1 MIMKTHMLSFFSF
14 SFLLLSF
21 LSGLTTGCTS
31 EPADGQTAGSHK
43 EAGLQKPG
51 LQKVGQMPRQ
61 VDESSGIETTGE
73 AGVLL
78 THNDAGGKAALYK
91 INEQGK
97 LLETI
102 TIPGAKNSDWEDLT
116 RDPNGYLYIG
126 DFGNNENKRQNL
138 RIYKVRLKDMGQAE
152 EIRFRYEDQQ
162 AFPPPKDAQ
171 NFDCEAF
178 FWHNGK
184 LYLITKDRG
193 SKSAANMYEVPD
205 QPGEHVARKVDA
217 FETNDKITS
226 AAISPDGQR
235 LVLLS
240 NKKLHLFD
248 LSASKKPGF
257 FDGGKTTV
265 SIKET
270 GQAEGVVFLDEQNL
284 LITDEEGG
292 IYRYG
297 LEERE

>member
-1 MIMKTHMLSFFSF
+1 MKTTMLSFFSF
-14 SFLLLSF
+14 YLILLSI
-21 LSGLTTGCTS
+21 LSSLTTGCTS
-31 EPADGQTAGSHK
+31 EPADKQTAGSQ
-43 EAGLQKPG
+43 EAGLQKSG
-51 LQKVGQMPRQ
+51 LQKVGQMPKQ
-61 VDESSGIETTGE
+61 VDESSGIETTDE
-73 AGVLL
+73 AGVFL

-97 LLETI
+97 LLETLPV
-102 TIPGAKNSDWEDLT
+102 PGAKNVDWEDLT
-116 RDPNGYLYIG
+116 RDSNGHLYIG
-126 DFGNNENKRQNL
+126 DFGNNDNKRQNL
-138 RIYKVRLKDMGQAE
+138 RIYKVRLQDMGQAE

-162 AFPPPKDAQ
+162 AFPPPKEEQ

-178 FWHNGK
+178 FWHNQK

-193 SKSAANMYEVPD
+193 SKSAANMYEVAD

-217 FETNDKITS
+217 FETTDKITS
-226 AAISPDGQR
+226 AAISPSGQR
-235 LVLLS
+235 LALLS

-248 LSASKKPGF
+248 LSDSKKPGF
-257 FDGGKTTV
+257 FDGKKITV

-270 GQAEGVVFLDEQNL
+270 GQAEGVVFLDNQNL

-297 LEERE
+297 LREEGQ